1 MFPSNHA
8 PSVPSY
14 QPYGTSEQLQQ
25 QFEQNR
31 QASDYAHRQQLEEM
45 GRRHAA
51 QMEQYRRDAELQRRR
66 HEETM
71 RRFEMEREASMKKMR
86 ESIQALGI
94 QLPSGL
100 ESRRPKFDSEA
111 QNLFSTLYGYPQP
124 QSQPPVVTGQHPT
137 PAASRVA
144 SERSSSIKPRTK
156 VRFAT
161 EDSAALNTKKPTA
174 DGPVPKATPIVASP
188 ALDGA
193 PHPET
198 RRIDTS
204 PSHKAVIDILSKFT
218 NLKSS
223 FTFPATLDF
232 LPPPEGIS
240 TPAPKLAY
248 TPNNAPLHQYEHL
261 LTGLLTQLDAVESY
275 GDAKVRKARKDAVK
289 EIEKELEGLDGQKV
303 NERKR
308 QFEPRAIAIESVSEP
323 TPDADTVQSVTLTK
337 EDTPRP
343 PSPVDPASIPLPQD
357 DDREL
362 CIYSSPEPD
371 HDSSIEK
378 STLESGGTGHR
389 ATEDDCV
396 HITPVDKLGD
406 LDPATRELEG
416 SGGKIEDD
424 WELDFVNTPV
434 PRSA

>member
-1 MFPSNHA
+1 MLPSNHS
-8 PSVPSY
+8 PNVPSY
-14 QPYGTSEQLQQ
+14 EPYGTLEQLQQ
-25 QFEQNR
+25 QIEER
-31 QASDYAHRQQLEEM
+31 HQAIEHAYHQQLEEID
-45 GRRHAA
+45 RRYAA
-51 QMEQYRRDAELQRRR
+51 RMEQYRRDAELQRRR

-71 RRFEMEREASMKKMR
+71 RRLKMEREASMNKMP
-86 ESIQALGI
+86 ESMHAPGI

-100 ESRRPKFDSEA
+100 ESRRPMFESEV
-111 QNLFSTLYGYPQP
+111 QNLFGTLYGYPQP
-124 QSQPPVVTGQHPT
+124 QSQPPIATRQHPT
-137 PAASRVA
+137 SATPRVA
-144 SERSSSIKPRTK
+144 SERPSSIEPRTK
-156 VRFAT
+156 
-161 EDSAALNTKKPTA
+161 SAAPNTKKPTA

-193 PHPET
+193 SHPET

-204 PSHKAVIDILSKFT
+204 PSHKAVIDILSKFA

-289 EIEKELEGLDGQKV
+289 EIEKELEELDGRKV

-308 QFEPRAIAIESVSEP
+308 QFEPRVIAIESISEP

-343 PSPVDPASIPLPQD
+343 PSPVDPASVPLPQD

-362 CIYSSPEPD
+362 RIYGSPEPV
-371 HDSSIEK
+371 HNSSVEK
-378 STLESGGTGHR
+378 STLEPAVTGHR
-389 ATEDDCV
+389 ATEDDYV
-396 HITPVDKLGD
+396 HVAPIDKPGD
-406 LDPATRELEG
+406 PDPATMELEG
-416 SGGKIEDD
+416 SDGKIRDD